1 MWNHIR
7 QQWFEFV
14 SFHVICMCTYFYSL
28 SHTHKHNYKWRQ
40 FNSGHAFLSLCPTRT
55 WFFLLVPKAVANLE
69 SQTLIF
75 LSFLW
80 IDGCDDPAA
89 GLTPSSYR
97 LLPLCGKTNKSQ
109 TRLFPGLSDLSRDAA
124 NRSQGDVLSLF
135 TTVAHSCARFQVV
148 LKLHLSSPPRYPG
161 VGPPR
166 VYRA

>member
-1 MWNHIR
+1 
-7 QQWFEFV
+7 
-14 SFHVICMCTYFYSL
+14 MCTYYYSL
-28 SHTHKHNYKWRQ
+28 SLTVTNEGSSVQAMLSYLCVPH
-40 FNSGHAFLSLCPTRT
+40 GHD
-55 WFFLLVPKAVANLE
+55 FFLLVPKAVANLE

-89 GLTPSSYR
+89 GVTPSSYR

-135 TTVAHSCARFQVV
+135 TTVAHSCTRFQVV
-148 LKLHLSSPPRYPG
+148 LKLHFSSPPRYPG
-161 VGPPR
+161 GGPPR